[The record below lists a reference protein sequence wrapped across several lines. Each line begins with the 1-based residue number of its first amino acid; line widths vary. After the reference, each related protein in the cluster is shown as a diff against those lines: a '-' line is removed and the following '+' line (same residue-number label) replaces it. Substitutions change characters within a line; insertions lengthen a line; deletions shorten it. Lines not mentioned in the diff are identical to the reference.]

1 MYLYQIMCNTDIN
14 MCNIER
20 RENDV
25 SLLIIAFFPKIN
37 KNYIQIMLIHCFLEL
52 GLCLYGKLV

>member
-25 SLLIIAFFPKIN
+25 SLLIIALFPKIN
-37 KNYIQIMLIHCFLEL
+37 KNYIQIMLIHFFLEL
-52 GLCLYGKLV
+52 GLCLYGKFV

>member
-25 SLLIIAFFPKIN
+25 SLLIIALFPKIN
-37 KNYIQIMLIHCFLEL
+37 KNYIQIMLIHFCWN
-52 GLCLYGKLV
+52 